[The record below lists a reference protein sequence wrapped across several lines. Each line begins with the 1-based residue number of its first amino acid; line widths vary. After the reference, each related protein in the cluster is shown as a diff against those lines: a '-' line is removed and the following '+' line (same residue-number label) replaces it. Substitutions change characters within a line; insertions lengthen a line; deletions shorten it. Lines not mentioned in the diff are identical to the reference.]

1 MVTINGSPTPAG
13 ETSLLAYLTQAGYDP
28 AKVAVERNGDIVP
41 RARYGQTILAD
52 GDAVEIV
59 QFVGGG

>member
-13 ETSLLAYLTQAGYDP
+13 GESLLVYLTQAGYDP

>member
-13 ETSLLAYLTQAGYDP
+13 GTSLLAYLTQAGYDP

-41 RARYGQTILAD
+41 RVRYGQTILAD

>member
-1 MVTINGSPTPAG
+1 MVTINGTPTPAG
-13 ETSLLAYLTQAGYDP
+13 GQSLLACLTQAGYDP

-41 RARYGQTILAD
+41 RAQYGQTILTD
-52 GDAVEIV
+52 GDSVEIV

>member
-13 ETSLLAYLTQAGYDP
+13 WESLLAYLTPAGYGP

>member
-1 MVTINGSPTPAG
+1 MVTINGNPTPAG
-13 ETSLLAYLTQAGYDP
+13 GEILLAYLTQAGYDP